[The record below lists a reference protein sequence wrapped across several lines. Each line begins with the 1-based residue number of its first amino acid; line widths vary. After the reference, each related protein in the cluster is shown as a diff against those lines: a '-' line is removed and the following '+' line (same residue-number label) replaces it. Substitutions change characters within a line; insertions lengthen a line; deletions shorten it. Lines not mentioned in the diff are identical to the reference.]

1 MHALLES
8 ARQGSTR
15 ALARL
20 MGRAENHDL
29 AAADLGAP
37 GAAGAAGAAC
47 PVIGLTGP
55 PGVGKSTFVSC
66 LVAEYRRRGKR
77 VAVLCFDPSSPVTGG
92 ALLGDRIR
100 MQAHADDPG
109 VFIRSASSRGHLGGL
124 SATAR
129 PMIAVLSAAG
139 FDVILIETVGAGQSE
154 VEIASV
160 ADRTVVVLAPGAGD
174 GIQLAKAG
182 VLEVADLYVVNK
194 ADQDGVHGLVR
205 ELRAMV
211 ALGTR
216 DIPVVTTT
224 ASRGEGAAEVI
235 SALGT
240 ENPADATNAP
250 DAPGVTNSPA

>member
-1 MHALLES
+1 MRPLRATLES
-8 ARQGSTR
+8 ARRGDVR

-20 MGRAENHDL
+20 MGRAENHAL
-29 AAADLGAP
+29 TEADLSAPEIPEPAP
-37 GAAGAAGAAC
+37 GACA
-47 PVIGLTGP
+47 VIGLTGP
-55 PGVGKSTFVSC
+55 PGVGKSTFTSC

-77 VAVLCFDPSSPVTGG
+77 VAVLCFDPSSPLTGG

-100 MQAHADDPG
+100 MQEHADDAG
-109 VFIRSASSRGHLGGL
+109 VYIRSVSSRGHLGGL

-129 PMIAVLSAAG
+129 PMISVLARAG
-139 FDVILIETVGAGQSE
+139 FDVVLIETVGAGQSE

-182 VLEVADLYVVNK
+182 VLEIADLYVVNK
-194 ADQDGVHGLVR
+194 ADQDGVHAMVR

-216 DIPVVTTT
+216 DISVVTTT

-235 SALGT
+235 TALGA
-240 ENPADATNAP
+240 EGPAAP
-250 DAPGVTNSPA
+250 DGGHHA